1 MKYRFCENSCQKLP
15 TYSDKHTNI
24 INELRVKVHRRQT
37 ITSCVGELE
46 VVKHKTSWRIEED
59 KLEAQPGS
67 VALCRS
73 PFILLWEHFILNLP

>member
-46 VVKHKTSWRIEED
+46 VVKHKTS
-59 KLEAQPGS
+59 
-67 VALCRS
+67 
-73 PFILLWEHFILNLP
+73 